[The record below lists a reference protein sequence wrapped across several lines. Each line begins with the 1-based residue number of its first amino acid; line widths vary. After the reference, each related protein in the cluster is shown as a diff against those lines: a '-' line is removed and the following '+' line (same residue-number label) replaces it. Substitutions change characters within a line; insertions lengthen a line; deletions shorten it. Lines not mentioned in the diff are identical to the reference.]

1 MNLDILD
8 GTQWS
13 LKLVWGARRWSGYGS
28 NAFPPGFDA
37 VQQALEALAGGR
49 RAPGWPGPFAFSGEW
64 EGWIWDFTWD
74 GRQLSGTW
82 EQWREGRRWPHKT
95 CCPGPRAWN
104 PFRKTLEAARAADQT
119 AGLIGITH
127 PAWIS
132 LHTSLRTVGGESM
145 TEPWFQVARCLM
157 DLLPPAPEVRNKALR
172 GGV

>member
-1 MNLDILD
+1 VNLDVLD

-13 LKLVWGARRWSGYGS
+13 LKLLWDARRWSGEGS
-28 NAFPPGFDA
+28 NAFPLGFDA

-49 RAPGWPGPFAFSGEW
+49 RVPGLPKPFSFSGEW
-64 EGWIWDFTWD
+64 EGWIWDFTWN

-82 EQWREGRRWPHKT
+82 EQWREGRRCPHKT

-104 PFRKTLEAARAADQT
+104 PFRKTLVAAQAADQT
-119 AGLIGITH
+119 AGLTGTMH
-127 PAWIS
+127 PARVS
-132 LHTSLRTVGGESM
+132 VDAPLRAVGGESM
-145 TEPWFQVARCLM
+145 TEHWFQVARCLM